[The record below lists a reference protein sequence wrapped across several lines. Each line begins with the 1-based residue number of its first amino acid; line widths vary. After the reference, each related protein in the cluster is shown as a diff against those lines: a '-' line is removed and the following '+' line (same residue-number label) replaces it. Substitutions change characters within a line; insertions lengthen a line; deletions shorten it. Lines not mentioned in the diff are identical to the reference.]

1 MNERERWFRPGAA
14 GAAGVVLAAA
24 ALLAGCSSG
33 ASDSAPS
40 PVVAVQVA
48 TVRQGPLQQWI
59 RTQAVLY
66 PLHQAVITP
75 KISAPVAR
83 LEVER
88 GDRVR
93 AGELVAELENRDLQ
107 AAAQAAEG
115 QLQAAQAAYATA
127 VAGAI
132 PAQLK
137 AAQLNLAATRQALDN
152 AQRVYASRQRLFQ
165 QGAIP
170 RLTLEQA
177 GVALTDAR
185 NAHTLA
191 QQQLQALEAGGGH
204 AQALKAAQ
212 GNLTTAQAQAAAAQ
226 AMLAYSRL
234 TSPIA
239 GVVTDRPVYTGEL
252 ATPSAPLMTIMNLSQ
267 VVARASLPASQAA
280 LLQVGDPATLTPAG
294 GAPLPARVSVVSPT
308 TDPGST
314 TVEVWVQAANPHQS
328 LRPGTSVAVAMLAR
342 TLPQAVTVPS
352 AAVLMDYS
360 GGASVMV
367 VGGDGKAH
375 QTAVTLGVQ
384 EPDRD
389 QILEGVAVGQRVVT
403 VGAYGLPDGARIKIE
418 APAPPA
424 AQDAQP

>member
-1 MNERERWFRPGAA
+1 MNERERWIRPGAA
-14 GAAGVVLAAA
+14 GAAGVVLAA

-170 RLTLEQA
+170 RLALEQA

-252 ATPSAPLMTIMNLSQ
+252 ATPAAPLMTIMNLSQ

-352 AAVLMDYS
+352 AAVLIDYS

-403 VGAYGLPDGARIKIE
+403 VGAYGLPDGAQIKIE